1 MSSAS
6 RPIRKKNH
14 ISDEY
19 SENRVALVI
28 GNGAYNESP
37 LRNPV
42 NDAKAMA
49 EVLKEVNFDVNLL
62 TDVTRRQM
70 RDAIRKFG
78 ENLQKG
84 GVGLFY
90 FAGHGVQVNGK
101 NYLIP
106 VSAEIHDED
115 EVEDEAVNV
124 GSVLRKMDRAKN
136 RVNILILDACRS
148 NPYERSFRSMNRGLA
163 MIDAPR
169 GTLIE
174 YSTAPGMV
182 ADDGTESNSP
192 YTGELLNHIPL
203 EGLEV
208 ERVFKG
214 VRAAVIEKT
223 QGRQVPW
230 EASSLVGDFYF
241 RPPVTVVPPEPEPAQ
256 LPVETPPAPVRP
268 KPKTASPKP
277 ETNAPAKAVIRL
289 RSTPVNELSSD
300 AVKEMLQ
307 EKGFYHSQWN
317 KNGKGIRHQYA
328 AKTINNDKV
337 VIDEATGLMWQ
348 QSGSNE
354 FMTYDKVLTYID
366 QLNRDK
372 FAGFDDWRLPTL
384 EEAMSLMEPE
394 EKDNNLYIDP
404 VFHANQRWILTS
416 DQNRASVAWFVGF
429 AFGLCGFYD
438 VGGIYV
444 RAVRFGQSS

>member
-1 MSSAS
+1 MNSAS
-6 RPIRKKNH
+6 RPIRKKSR
-14 ISDEY
+14 IPDEY
-19 SENRVALVI
+19 AENRIALVI

-49 EVLKEVNFDVNLL
+49 DVLKAVDFAVNLL
-62 TDVTRRQM
+62 TDANRKQIRA
-70 RDAIRKFG
+70 AIRKFG
-78 ENLQKG
+78 EHLQKS

-124 GSVLRKMDRAKN
+124 GSVLRKMDKAKN

-174 YSTAPGMV
+174 YSTSPGMV
-182 ADDGTESNSP
+182 ADDGTEANSP

-203 EGLEV
+203 EGVEV

-214 VRAAVIEKT
+214 VRGAVIEKT
-223 QGRQVPW
+223 GGRQVPW

-241 RPPVTVVPPEPEPAQ
+241 RPPVIVVPPEPEPAQ
-256 LPVETPPAPVRP
+256 PRIETPPAPVRP
-268 KPKTASPKP
+268 KSTTASPKP
-277 ETNAPAKAVIRL
+277 ETNAVIRL
-289 RSTPVNELSSD
+289 RSTPISELSPD

-307 EKGFYHSQWN
+307 EKGFYDRDWN
-317 KNGKGIRHQYA
+317 KDGKGIHHKYV
-328 AKTINNDKV
+328 AKTINHDNV

-348 QSGSNE
+348 QSGSSRY
-354 FMTYDKVLTYID
+354 MTYDKLKAYID
-366 QLNRDK
+366 QLNRNK

-384 EEAMSLMEPE
+384 EEAMSLIEPE
-394 EKDNNLYIDP
+394 KKGNELYIDP
-404 VFHANQRWILTS
+404 VFDANQQWIWTS
-416 DQNRASVAWFVGF
+416 DQLRASVAWIVYFIV
-429 AFGLCGFYD
+429 GLCLDFAISD
-438 VGGIYV
+438 SV
-444 RAVRFGQSS
+444 RAVRVGQLS